1 MASKWDT
8 LLIPFRLS
16 GMSYQD
22 VLHIYGISRA
32 GYVPQLFSIRLPN
45 PEVIQELLCEANA
58 KALVLAPEFA
68 ATTTSFR
75 LPVCLAPNK
84 DDMCMSK
91 APLQP
96 IISSGN
102 GDQVV
107 FIFHTSGS
115 TSGRPKLVPCNQ
127 RWLQATVDK
136 AKFVTTPQ
144 DPKRQDVTVFM

>member
-1 MASKWDT
+1 
-8 LLIPFRLS
+8 
-16 GMSYQD
+16 MSYQD

-45 PEVIQELLCEANA
+45 PEVIQELLYEANA

-68 ATTTSFR
+68 AMTTSFR
-75 LPVCLAPNK
+75 LPVCLAQNK
-84 DDMCMSK
+84 DGMCMSE
-91 APLQP
+91 ALLQP
-96 IISSGN
+96 IVSSGN

-127 RWLQATVDK
+127 RWLQTTVDK

-144 DPKRQDVTVFM
+144 DPRRKDVTVFM